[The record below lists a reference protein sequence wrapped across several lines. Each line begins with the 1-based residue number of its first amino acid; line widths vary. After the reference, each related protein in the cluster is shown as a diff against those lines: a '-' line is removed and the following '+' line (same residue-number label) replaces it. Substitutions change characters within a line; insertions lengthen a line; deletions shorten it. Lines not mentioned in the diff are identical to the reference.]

1 MWPQNPM
8 DHAQKSITHYS
19 LLFSK
24 TTMFNLVHSGDGG
37 CDVVWWG
44 VVIKEMINNGSCE
57 FYNTAM
63 VIIIINLLETELTAP
78 RWNNITISLL
88 LYNNHSVLCWRPVS
102 HAKSQKGWLAACK
115 GWKGRNEREISLGNS
130 MIDWKVYGPLNPPH
144 APAILKLY
152 SFGHQSSLNV
162 GGVNSKQKPKINYRN
177 WVAIKM
183 IYRQS
188 LQPFADTFMNSL
200 LIFLNPNNK
209 SFFHTP
215 NKLRLPYCTTTTV

>member
-1 MWPQNPM
+1 MYCQ
-8 DHAQKSITHYS
+8 TLS
-19 LLFSK
+19 LLCGHRIQW
-24 TTMFNLVHSGDGG
+24 TMHRRVSRTIHFCFRRQRCSTLSTAAV
-37 CDVVWWG
+37 DVVWWG

-102 HAKSQKGWLAACK
+102 HAKSQKGWLGACK

-152 SFGHQSSLNV
+152 SFGHQSSL
-162 GGVNSKQKPKINYRN
+162 
-177 WVAIKM
+177 
-183 IYRQS
+183 
-188 LQPFADTFMNSL
+188 
-200 LIFLNPNNK
+200 
-209 SFFHTP
+209 
-215 NKLRLPYCTTTTV
+215 